1 MVIRNELITRCD
13 LYTRYMVYIERR
25 DVAHYD
31 FFDISILLN
40 IKATIDVPMNVADQ
54 EGHRLFNTPEISAG
68 VKERAGFIEAPDM
81 NAKKNISNPIIPPI
95 AIPLNPLNPLV

>member
-1 MVIRNELITRCD
+1 
-13 LYTRYMVYIERR
+13 MVYIERR

-54 EGHRLFNTPEISAG
+54 EGHRLFNTQETRAG
-68 VKERAGFIEAPDM
+68 AKERAGFIEAPDM
-81 NAKKNISNPIIPPI
+81 NAKKISNPTMPPI
-95 AIPLNPLNPLV
+95 AVLTFIEE

>member
-1 MVIRNELITRCD
+1 
-13 LYTRYMVYIERR
+13 MVYIERR

-54 EGHRLFNTPEISAG
+54 EGHRLFNTPETRES
-68 VKERAGFIEAPDM
+68 
-81 NAKKNISNPIIPPI
+81 
-95 AIPLNPLNPLV
+95 LL

>member
-13 LYTRYMVYIERR
+13 LYTRYMVYIEGR

-31 FFDISILLN
+31 FFDVNSLLN

-54 EGHRLFNTPEISAG
+54 
-68 VKERAGFIEAPDM
+68 
-81 NAKKNISNPIIPPI
+81 
-95 AIPLNPLNPLV
+95 